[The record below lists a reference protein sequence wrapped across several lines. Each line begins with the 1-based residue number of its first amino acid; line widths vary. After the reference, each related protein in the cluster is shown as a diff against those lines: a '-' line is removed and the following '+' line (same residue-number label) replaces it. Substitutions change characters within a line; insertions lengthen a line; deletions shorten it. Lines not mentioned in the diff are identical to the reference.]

1 MQTRSLAISLITEG
15 PFIGIIGAL
24 QRTITVAP
32 PLHLWDQQSSASMTE
47 ESRVVTAG
55 RRVVAADW
63 PGRSNRSSWRAQTD
77 DRSQDCRPVT
87 CLMDCNYHQVMH
99 FCWNRWYGFYQLS
112 TKWVISQISQPS
124 KRGFGHLQVKGH
136 LDRAGFFW
144 GKSQSLRA
152 SLNTPIHRATP
163 QVHCKSYC
171 VRWSNKILV

>member
-99 FCWNRWYGFYQLS
+99 FCWNRWYGFYQLNLYHKYHS
-112 TKWVISQISQPS
+112 PVNVGLVICRSRDIWTE
-124 KRGFGHLQVKGH
+124 L
-136 LDRAGFFW
+136 GFF
-144 GKSQSLRA
+144 GA
-152 SLNTPIHRATP
+152 SLSPWG
-163 QVHCKSYC
+163 QV
-171 VRWSNKILV
+171 